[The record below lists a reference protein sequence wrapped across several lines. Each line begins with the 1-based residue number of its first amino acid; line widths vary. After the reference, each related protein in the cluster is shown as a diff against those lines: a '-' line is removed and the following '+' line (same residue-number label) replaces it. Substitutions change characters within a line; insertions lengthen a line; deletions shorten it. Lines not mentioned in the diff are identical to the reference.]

1 MDVEK
6 KTSKLEVGHAVGH
19 PPPAPVK
26 TVLLVDDDFD
36 AQLLIKLFLDC
47 VGFVVHAFSNAEEA
61 LAKFDPKKHD
71 LVVTDKSMPAM
82 TGMSIFQVFGPVA
95 VRPSL

>member
-1 MDVEK
+1 MDKEK
-6 KTSKLEVGHAVGH
+6 SGLEAGHIVKSLPSVPIKTI
-19 PPPAPVK
+19 
-26 TVLLVDDDFD
+26 LLVDDGR
-36 AQLLIKLFLDC
+36 ATRLMTKWFLDY
-47 VGFVVHAFSNAEEA
+47 VGYVVHAFSNAEEA